1 MPFGISQTQTDCS
14 GWATVKQEADGT
26 YTTIGCHETKQGA
39 IDQMVV
45 VSLAEDMEPLGDVGT
60 RELIDVMMPDAPEA
74 ESEDEAIVEVDSE
87 DVLEVMGETGLPAR
101 DAALYEAYEQIAEEF
116 GLWSQTDA
124 HYMAES
130 PFAADGMQC
139 LNCSL
144 FVGGGRCEIVEGEIA
159 AGGLCKLW
167 VIKPALLASVD
178 GEAAGSL
185 SAARTAATP
194 TAVTVRMRVAQPA
207 AQRAEPDL
215 SAPAFMRSSAK
226 RGLSLHE
233 QGLSGDGL
241 KPATVADARK
251 MAAGQ
256 ISEAKWRKIAPWIA
270 RHIVDLEAVEGDEVT
285 AGLVA
290 MLLWGGGSSVQ
301 TARRAQRY
309 AERIVAQLDEQRAAA
324 PPKDQIFGSDKNP
337 AGSAADKDGGIE
349 LDEKTE
355 TALQTKAD
363 EHNARMAEEKR
374 PDWTRVRVSALR
386 SVWRRG
392 AGAFSTSH
400 RPNVTRAQWAMA
412 RVNAFLY
419 LAEKGRAK
427 NPNYVGDNDLLD
439 SDHPKFS
446 KAGSVARAR
455 KFLVGSSLD
464 DVEVDMSTVEW
475 VTKQV
480 DERRYVAY
488 SNLEV
493 RAADDGTKLIGYA
506 AVFDSP
512 SEPMPFTEF
521 VRRGAFTKTLNDGAD
536 VRLLV
541 DHEGVPL
548 ARTKSGTLVLEED
561 DRGLRVEA
569 DLDPTNPDAAR
580 IISAMRRGDLSQMSF
595 AFRTIKDAWNNDRS
609 VRELRE
615 VQLFDVSVVTFP
627 AYEETVAE
635 LRGRID
641 ADTVSRTSRGRLLA
655 SELRIAKT
663 RRS

>member
-1 MPFGISQTQTDCS
+1 MPFGISQTQNDCS
-14 GWATVKQEADGT
+14 GWATVKQEVDGT
-26 YTTIGCHETKQGA
+26 YTTIGCHGSKQDA
-39 IDQMVV
+39 IDQMIV

-60 RELIDVMMPDAPEA
+60 RELPDEMMIEAPETEE
-74 ESEDEAIVEVDSE
+74 ESIVEVDSE
-87 DVLEVMGETGLPAR
+87 DVLDVMGETGLPAR

-116 GLWSQTDA
+116 GLWTQRDA
-124 HYMAES
+124 HYIAES
-130 PFAADGMQC
+130 PFAGEGMQC

-159 AGGLCKLW
+159 PDGICKLW

-194 TAVTVRMRVAQPA
+194 VAVSVQMSVSHTGT
-207 AQRAEPDL
+207 QRAEVDL
-215 SAPAFMRSSAK
+215 AAPAFMRSSAK
-226 RGLSLHE
+226 RGLDLHE

-270 RHIVDLEAVEGDEVT
+270 RHIIDLEAVEGDEIT

-301 TARRAQRY
+301 SARRAQRY
-309 AERIVAQLDEQRAAA
+309 AERIVAQMDARG
-324 PPKDQIFGSDKNP
+324 IGSTP
-337 AGSAADKDGGIE
+337 
-349 LDEKTE
+349 E
-355 TALQTKAD
+355 T
-363 EHNARMAEEKR
+363 
-374 PDWTRVRVSALR
+374 
-386 SVWRRG
+386 
-392 AGAFSTSH
+392 
-400 RPNVTRAQWAMA
+400 
-412 RVNAFLY
+412 Y
-419 LAEKGRAK
+419 
-427 NPNYVGDNDLLD
+427 
-439 SDHPKFS
+439 
-446 KAGSVARAR
+446 
-455 KFLVGSSLD
+455 
-464 DVEVDMSTVEW
+464 EVDMSTVEW

-480 DERRYVAY
+480 DERRSVAY

-548 ARTKSGTLVLEED
+548 ARTKSGTLYLEED
-561 DRGLRVEA
+561 ERGLRVEA
-569 DLDPTNPDAAR
+569 NLDPTNPDAAR

-635 LRGRID
+635 LRGRMD
-641 ADTVSRTSRGRLLA
+641 ADTVSRVSRGRLLA